1 MTLYVHLL
9 LTGCKGT
16 ITFSGDT
23 HGQSIIVSSEKL
35 KANNREKRAVNARSG
50 RLIYAKTEGN
60 CCWQIHNKERNRG
73 MSKTITTANTHE
85 PGWEIRSVKWLW
97 NEC

>member
-1 MTLYVHLL
+1 MTLHVRLF
-9 LTGCKGT
+9 LTGCKGK
-16 ITFSGDT
+16 ITFSGDN
-23 HGQSIIVSSEKL
+23 HGQSITVYSEKL
-35 KANNREKRAVNARSG
+35 KMHDREKREVNAKKG

-60 CCWQIHNKERNRG
+60 CCWQIHNKPFRG

-85 PGWEIRSVKWLW
+85 PGWEIKSVTWLR